1 MISQTTGRVALS
13 LAGAGGIPRCA
24 RYAVSMTSGRS
35 DVGKWLSARCT
46 DLVQVLRVRAV
57 RRGLYGTLLIALGT
71 ISPAYLPRST
81 PWWTLLSSFRIEGAP
96 AKIIGT
102 VVTMGGLLLL
112 MDAWFRLRPGQ
123 LPAESGVGGRQLG
136 PRAYHDLKHWAVL
149 AVWSLPFLF
158 APPIFSGDAYSYA
171 AQGWQVHNG
180 INPYYYGPGVLPGAF
195 ADQVSWVWRNTP
207 SPYGPLSMQ
216 ISNLLLHVFGF
227 DPYLSAVAQRIPAVI
242 GVVLIAVF
250 LPRIA
255 VRIGIDPAFTAWFG
269 TLNPLLIIDFVGGA
283 HNDSLM
289 MGLVVLAIW
298 VATTPVPGG
307 PVTAGGR
314 WWAGGWWWLPAAAVV
329 GVAASIKQPALLA
342 AYVVPM
348 IPRRW
353 ANLSVRET
361 AVTVTRVLVSFVVSG
376 GVFALVSIA
385 TGLDFGWY
393 NAVSVPGSVGSPAP
407 ATIVGQI
414 LQFFLNLLSLD
425 PSGQAGVRVTHTLF
439 LVAGGIVLALGAV
452 TIARRRPVA
461 FISWG
466 YLVVALSSP
475 ALHSW
480 YMLWGGLALP
490 LARPTSRMVSIAIW
504 VNVSLLGY
512 DAIDMAWR
520 NNGIAIAVAAVA
532 ASLFMTYHHQTTIKV
547 PERQPGSAAHLVL
560 SAPGRSDQQS

>member
-1 MISQTTGRVALS
+1 MG
-13 LAGAGGIPRCA
+13 
-24 RYAVSMTSGRS
+24 
-35 DVGKWLSARCT
+35 DWLSARWK
-46 DLVQVLRVRAV
+46 DLGQVVRVRAV

-71 ISPAYLPRST
+71 ISPAYLPRSS
-81 PWWTLLSSFRIEGAP
+81 PWWTLLSSFRLEGAP
-96 AKIIGT
+96 AKLVGT
-102 VVTMGGLLLL
+102 LVTMGGLLLL

-123 LPAESGVGGRQLG
+123 PPEDSTAGSR
-136 PRAYHDLKHWAVL
+136 PRGLQAYHDLKHWAVL
-149 AVWSLPFLF
+149 AVWSLPFLL

-216 ISNLLLHVFGF
+216 ISNLLLHIFGF
-227 DPYLSAVAQRIPAVI
+227 DPYLSAVAQRVPAVI

-289 MGLVVLAIW
+289 MGLVVFALW
-298 VATTPVPGG
+298 VATTPVRGG
-307 PVTAGGR
+307 PVAAGGR
-314 WWAGGWWWLPAAAVV
+314 WGAGGWWWLPAAAVV

-342 AYVVPM
+342 AYVIPM
-348 IPRRW
+348 VPRRW
-353 ANLSVRET
+353 ASLGVRET
-361 AVTVTRVLVSFVVSG
+361 VITVTRVLVSFAVSG

-407 ATIVGQI
+407 ATIVGQG
-414 LQFFLNLLSLD
+414 LQFVLDVLKLD
-425 PSGQAGVRVTHTLF
+425 PTGRAGVNLTHSLF
-439 LVAGGIVLALGAV
+439 LVAGAVVLALGAV
-452 TIARRRPVA
+452 TIARRRPIA

-532 ASLFMTYHHQTTIKV
+532 ASLFMTYHHQTTIHV
-547 PERQPGSAAHLVL
+547 PPRQPGSAAHLEL
-560 SAPGRSDQQS
+560 SAQLSDPQQS